1 MKINE
6 NWVPLCVFINR
17 KEDLIKYSPM
27 RSVLV
32 TGSPGSPFT
41 IQADIDPENLRRF
54 ISMKL
59 KDLSDEEILNI
70 LLDKYIEVPPDE

>member
-17 KEDLIKYSPM
+17 EDDLFTYSPM
-27 RSVLV
+27 RSVLI
-32 TGSPGSPFT
+32 TGSPGELFT
-41 IQADIDPENLRRF
+41 IQADIEPENLRRR
-54 ISMKL
+54 ISMRL

-70 LLDKYIEVPPDE
+70 LLDKYIEVQSDE

>member
-17 KEDLIKYSPM
+17 KEDLVSYTPM
-27 RSVLV
+27 RSVLI
-32 TGSPGSPFT
+32 TGIPKAPCT
-41 IQADIDPENLRRF
+41 IEAIIEPHY